1 MPAWSAL
8 VRIVP
13 EPEATRSISKLSDG
27 MVAPCASMI
36 IGTRRTMPSRSFLI
50 VNRPRPAAACLQH
63 RDVAQ
68 QARKIVQERL
78 RLLAAHRQPRHRQRF
93 VEFAEHIGK
102 AGLAQHHA
110 RALERIGQDLIVARQ
125 RAQLGPDILVEI
137 GDGVGRDRRD

>member
-1 MPAWSAL
+1 MPALSAL
-8 VRIVP
+8 VRMVP

-68 QARKIVQERL
+68 QARKIEQELL
-78 RLLAAHRQPRHRQRF
+78 RLLAAHRKPRHRQRF

-110 RALERIGQDLIVARQ
+110 RALEGIGQNLIVARQ
-125 RAQLGPDILVEI
+125 RAQLGPGFLVEI
-137 GDGVGRDRRD
+137 AGWCRPQRPD